1 MEQNSEFNSIIS
13 GQECGGIVGKNNG
26 KIIGSRNAA
35 IVTGSLLVGI
45 GLTPSNGTT
54 SYLSPTFEVTED
66 VFETTVDGVKMVF
79 QLTPDTES
87 PAEMNTYLP
96 DYKALWMA

>member
-1 MEQNSEFNSIIS
+1 M
-13 GQECGGIVGKNNG
+13 
-26 KIIGSRNAA
+26 KIKADYANAPQWKETT
-35 IVTGSLLVGI
+35 VKSSLPKELKC
-45 GLTPSNGTT
+45 LDE
-54 SYLSPTFEVTED
+54 LAHMSPTFEVTED

-96 DYKALWMA
+96 D